1 MNDLQTAPTWNYK
14 KLKNKNKW
22 KFPYD
27 DLKIL
32 YFQMIQI
39 EADLQTKQFCFS
51 SESVP
56 FEILLRRYFCVGC
69 DELLL
74 LAEFQTEPLVT

>member
-22 KFPYD
+22 KFPCD

-39 EADLQTKQFCFS
+39 EADL
-51 SESVP
+51 
-56 FEILLRRYFCVGC
+56 
-69 DELLL
+69 
-74 LAEFQTEPLVT
+74 